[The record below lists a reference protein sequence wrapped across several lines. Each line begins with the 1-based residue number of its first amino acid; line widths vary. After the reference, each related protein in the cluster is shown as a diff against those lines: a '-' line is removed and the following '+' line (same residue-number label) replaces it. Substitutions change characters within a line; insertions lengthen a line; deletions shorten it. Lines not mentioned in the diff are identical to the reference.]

1 MFWIAI
7 TQYLP
12 PEPMKLRFWHANKQS
27 AKEESEWLYFERSQV
42 GVGGIANYSTTV
54 FLETNITTYLLLE

>member
-12 PEPMKLRFWHANKQS
+12 PEPMKLRFWHANKQN
-27 AKEESEWLYFERSQV
+27 AIEETEWLCSERSQV
-42 GVGGIANYSTTV
+42 GMGGIDNYSTTV